1 MIVRKFMTDL
11 FEYTKK
17 LAEKIAYY
25 DAMVDFTDESHWY
38 NPFYNKTEVTVIWID
53 DINSQKRY

>member
-11 FEYTKK
+11 LEYTKK

-38 NPFYNKTEVTVIWID
+38 NPFYNKTKVTVIWID

>member
-1 MIVRKFMTDL
+1 MTDL
-11 FEYTKK
+11 LEYTKK

-25 DAMVDFTDESHWY
+25 DALVDFTDESHWY